1 MSWQCVDTSLERR
14 LQTRA
19 APEFEAVPCTKYNLL
34 HHFDELDIQ
43 VGLSLFL
50 AIGFNQYFL
59 HLTILAF
66 S

>member
-34 HHFDELDIQ
+34 HHFDELEIQ

-50 AIGFNQYFL
+50 AIGFNQ
-59 HLTILAF
+59 
-66 S
+66 